1 MEVIAWTIYYLGY
14 MCVRV
19 SVCLFARRECGPVYD
34 GLHAVYMRFTC
45 GDMIFF
51 GSSRY
56 ECFICF
62 VYIIYAGYVYVCC
75 SAVNCIHYAILFIFM
90 LLYIVRMRLAI

>member
-1 MEVIAWTIYYLGY
+1 

-19 SVCLFARRECGPVYD
+19 SVCLFARRECGPGYD
-34 GLHAVYMRFTC
+34 GLHDGLHAMTGF
-45 GDMIFF
+45 
-51 GSSRY
+51 SLAHPY

-90 LLYIVRMRLAI
+90 LLYIVRMPLAI